1 MMGDFKNFDIE
12 VWEGVPYVEIVK
24 LARERSA
31 DLVVM
36 AHHSRELD
44 PELARI
50 GSTMEQV
57 ILRAGC
63 PVVSVSKPDKV
74 ES

>member
-1 MMGDFKNFDIE
+1 
-12 VWEGVPYVEIVK
+12 
-24 LARERSA
+24 
-31 DLVVM
+31 

-44 PELARI
+44 PELASL
-50 GSTMEQV
+50 GSTLEQV

-74 ES
+74 